1 MASWGSV
8 SSKPPLENFVKIHD
22 SLVERITSL
31 AETYGGHR
39 DEWRLKE
46 ELKRLN
52 VAVYTRSSGEQVLV
66 DKNELDKHTQ
76 KR

>member
-1 MASWGSV
+1 
-8 SSKPPLENFVKIHD
+8 VKIHD